1 MSTPIQVNILARLLA
16 GEFDNGE
23 QARENPAWFV
33 HIRLWHRPLPISI
46 DGDLALF
53 AEQAPALKLQQ
64 PYRQRVLVLKLGE
77 VSPLR
82 VEYKAFREPTKFK
95 GAGANPQL
103 LESLTQE
110 DLEDL
115 PGCVLE
121 VSDRAGVFVAE
132 PPEGA
137 KCCFQYDGKTRQV
150 ELGFEASAGRF
161 RSFDRGIDP
170 ETGRGLWGAL
180 MGAYDFQKLQDY
192 PV

>member
-1 MSTPIQVNILARLLA
+1 MSIPVQVNILARLLA

-23 QARENPAWFV
+23 QARENPTWFV
-33 HIRLWHRPLPISI
+33 HIHLWHRPLPISI

-77 VSPLR
+77 VSPLC
-82 VEYKAFREPTKFK
+82 VEYKAFREPEKFK

-103 LESLTQE
+103 LESLTRE

-121 VSDRAGVFVAE
+121 VSDREGVFVAE

-150 ELGFEASAGRF
+150 VLGFEASAGRF
-161 RSFDRGIDP
+161 RSRDRGVDP

-180 MGAYDFQKLQDY
+180 MGAYDFKKMQDY
-192 PV
+192 EV